1 VVFFL
6 FADNPTEERDPMPY
20 FVYRIHPNN
29 RLENMDIL
37 EKYRDAKK
45 MVRELWA
52 KEEKDSGVAVRMIF
66 AETQGEAEKLLSAP
80 RDNRIIGDD

>member
-1 VVFFL
+1 
-6 FADNPTEERDPMPY
+6 MPY

-29 RLENMDIL
+29 RVENIDIL
-37 EKYRDAKK
+37 EKYREAKL

-52 KEEKDSGVAVRMIF
+52 KEEKDSGVVVRMIF